1 MTTTISPPVR
11 VLALVGALAAI
22 ALGILFYTHSRS
34 SSTGAEPVVPAP
46 SRTARPSAT
55 QPPAAKPAV
64 TPKPKLV
71 LLPNLPVNVAH
82 ALRFSKVVVVS
93 VYAGGAHG
101 DHALVAQARRGARA
115 AHAGFTAVDVAN
127 ESSART
133 VGAFAGEKTA
143 PPVVLVVKRPGRIV
157 NRFDGFVDS
166 AIVAQAAHDAGAGR

>member
-22 ALGILFYTHSRS
+22 ALGILFYTHGRS
-34 SSTGAEPVVPAP
+34 SSTSSEPVVPAP
-46 SRTARPSAT
+46 SRTARPS
-55 QPPAAKPAV
+55 V
-64 TPKPKLV
+64 TPAHSAK
-71 LLPNLPVNVAH
+71 PVNVAH

-93 VYAGGAHG
+93 VYAGGARG

-115 AHAGFTAVDVAN
+115 AHAGFATVNVAN